1 MKTNV
6 IKLQFLRYGKPAG
19 REYTYLTNTDVAVGD
34 TVEIDG
40 KQGISQGIVT
50 QIDVPESEIVPF
62 KDRAKTI
69 LGKAVQKTDEKQV
82 NKKKVPSRAE
92 SPLLE

>member
-6 IKLQFLRYGKPAG
+6 IKLQFLRYGKSAG

-34 TVEIDG
+34 VVEIDG

-50 QIDVPESEIVPF
+50 QINVPEAEIAPF

-69 LGKAVQKTDEKQV
+69 IGKAVQKADEKQDS
-82 NKKKVPSRAE
+82 KKKVPSRAE
-92 SPLLE
+92 NPQPE